1 MKFEL
6 IAATNNEHKLI
17 EIKAILEPHGI
28 KVYSLKEKGID
39 VEVKAIAKLM
49 KFEKM
54 ERL

>member
-1 MKFEL
+1 MVNFYIKGMST
-6 IAATNNEHKLI
+6 TNEEQERIIN
-17 EIKAILEPHGI
+17 
-28 KVYSLKEKGID
+28 SFKEKGID